1 MTPYRL
7 LTGCLPD
14 GAAGRRDSTATAVR
28 RYDQQMSRSVPPLPA
43 PLQSLAWE
51 RDDAPSTATVG
62 QRLRDAGVDPY
73 AWSNGPGD
81 RYAAHRHPYTKLLM
95 CAEGSI
101 TFLVGRQGVP
111 VELRPGDGF
120 VLPPDTEHAAIVG
133 PEGCT
138 CLEGHR

>member
-1 MTPYRL
+1 MDGPAAP
-7 LTGCLPD
+7 LP
-14 GAAGRRDSTATAVR
+14 
-28 RYDQQMSRSVPPLPA
+28 PPLEALP
-43 PLQSLAWE
+43 WD
-51 RDDAPSTATVG
+51 RDDRPDPATVAA
-62 QRLRDAGVDPY
+62 RLRDAGVEPY

-101 TFLVGRQGVP
+101 TFIVGPDAVP

-120 VLPPDTEHAAIVG
+120 VLPPQTEHAAVVG
-133 PEGCT
+133 PDGCT